1 MLTGDPS
8 PALRARTLT
17 HEVAWLAGAWLLII
31 LVARYTTLDHTLT
44 AFFHDPEAAEFP
56 LRHSAF
62 WNVFMHSGLKYL
74 SLAIWLTLFLLWLL
88 PARWAPNQHLRNAIG
103 FTLLVAPLAALA
115 VSLLRSL
122 SPHSCPWEL
131 AAYGGG
137 ADYFRFFDSL
147 PANAGPGRCA
157 PSGHASAGFVWIA
170 GYLAARRTSP
180 RAARVVLALTLCLG
194 VLTGL
199 TQIVRGAHFVS
210 HVLLTAWVCYAVAW
224 ASERGRYFLW
234 RR

>member
-170 GYLAARRTSP
+170 GYIAARRTSP
-180 RAARVVLALTLCLG
+180 LAARVALALTLCLG

-210 HVLLTAWVCYAVAW
+210 HVLLTAWVWYAVAW
-224 ASERGRYFLW
+224 ASERGRHFLW